1 MRGGAFPFSLI
12 FHLPPNYKHFV
23 RVYNESGITDR
34 FAVLP
39 HGERVDVSFAIRYNN
54 GESSHESS
62 GDQRSRGPAVHRHL
76 SQYTNQA
83 AYLFLVVT
91 LIPLFSLGGLSYVQ
105 SAKVINSQFGKY
117 GDNAVA
123 QLEQQTSSALER
135 MKQTA
140 ETIYSYLLDPSH
152 SGIGAGTPS
161 TYGDI
166 MEKNDFES
174 LLKSLRTQL
183 TAGIYIITSSGY
195 YYGENNLD
203 VNKLGNI
210 PLWNT
215 RPKAY
220 AGTYWLGF
228 YKQDHSIKSSDN
240 DNVPVLDWRCR
251 SITPTKLRTAA
262 SF

>member
-1 MRGGAFPFSLI
+1 M
-12 FHLPPNYKHFV
+12 
-23 RVYNESGITDR
+23 
-34 FAVLP
+34 
-39 HGERVDVSFAIRYNN
+39 
-54 GESSHESS
+54 
-62 GDQRSRGPAVHRHL
+62 
-76 SQYTNQA
+76 
-83 AYLFLVVT
+83 
-91 LIPLFSLGGLSYVQ
+91 
-105 SAKVINSQFGKY
+105 INSQFGKY

-123 QLEQQTSSALER
+123 RWSKETSSALER

-228 YKQDHSIKSSDN
+228 INRIIPSRAPITTMCPS
-240 DNVPVLDWRCR
+240 LDWRCR
-251 SITPTKLRTAA
+251 SITPTKLRTADHSDRGERRGA
-262 SF
+262 AQLCQVRGRHACPPAYYIAGWDDCV

>member
-1 MRGGAFPFSLI
+1 MLWRL
-12 FHLPPNYKHFV
+12 
-23 RVYNESGITDR
+23 
-34 FAVLP
+34 
-39 HGERVDVSFAIRYNN
+39 ER
-54 GESSHESS
+54 E
-62 GDQRSRGPAVHRHL
+62 
-76 SQYTNQA
+76 
-83 AYLFLVVT
+83 
-91 LIPLFSLGGLSYVQ
+91 
-105 SAKVINSQFGKY
+105 
-117 GDNAVA
+117 
-123 QLEQQTSSALER
+123 TSSALGR

-152 SGIGAGTPS
+152 SGIGNGTPS

-210 PLWNT
+210 PAWNA

-228 YKQDHSIKSSDN
+228 YPQDHSINNSDS
-240 DNVPVLDWRCR
+240 DNVPVLGLAVPIHHPD
-251 SITPTKLRTAA
+251 KAQDGA